1 MISNLA
7 ENIRTFRKQR
17 RLTQEQL
24 AEVMGVTTGAVH
36 KWEIGASVPELGMI
50 MELADF
56 FDVSMDVLT
65 GYRMK
70 DNRIEALKKRLSE
83 YCRTMDPAAIGEAEK
98 ALKKYPN
105 SFEIVDGCA
114 SVFLVYSIG
123 SEKKDMAR
131 RALELL
137 YRALELL
144 PGNTDP
150 WCNEVTVY
158 GQIADAYLLL
168 GETEKA
174 LDIMKVHNICG
185 LFSGNIGVWL
195 SVYQKR
201 YDESETYLSEALI
214 GSVNDILNAASGFYS
229 VFCARKDY
237 DSALEILDMAKLII
251 DRTVKKSRTGFFSK
265 SEAMLLTMLANV
277 HLIKG
282 NTAEA
287 QKLLRESVSITRR
300 FDQTP
305 DYSLGSVRFALDTGE
320 TSLHDIMGKTAA
332 DSARTLLGLLENK
345 KLTEMWEE
353 IYANE

>member
-7 ENIRTFRKQR
+7 DNIRTFRKQR
-17 RLTQEQL
+17 KLTQEQL

-70 DNRIEALKKRLSE
+70 DNRIDALGKRLAE
-83 YCRTMDPAAIGEAEK
+83 YCRTMDPEAIAEAEK

-105 SFEIVDGCA
+105 SFDIVDGCA
-114 SVFLVYSIG
+114 SIFLIYSIG
-123 SEKKDMAR
+123 NENRDMVR

-137 YRALELL
+137 NRALELL

-150 WCNEVTVY
+150 QRSEITIY
-158 GQIADAYLLL
+158 GKMADAYLML
-168 GETEKA
+168 GESEKA
-174 LDIMKVHNICG
+174 LDIMKAHNVCG
-185 LFSGNIGVWL
+185 VFSGNIGVWL

-201 YDESETYLSEALI
+201 YDEAESYLSDALI
-214 GSVNDILNAASGFYS
+214 GGVNEMLNAASGFYA

-237 DSALEILDMAKLII
+237 DSAVGILEMASGLI
-251 DRTVKKSRTGFFSK
+251 DSAVHKNKTGFFSK
-265 SEAMLLTMLANV
+265 SRAMILTMLANV
-277 HLIKG
+277 YLIKG
-282 NTAEA
+282 RTDEA
-287 QKLLRESVSITRR
+287 ASLLRESVNITRS
-300 FDQTP
+300 FDLTP
-305 DYSLGSVRFALDTGE
+305 DYSLGSVRFVPNPEG
-320 TSLHDIMGKTAA
+320 TSLHDVMGRTAEE
-332 DSARTLLGLLENK
+332 SARTLLGLLDNK
-345 KLTEMWEE
+345 KLTKMGEE